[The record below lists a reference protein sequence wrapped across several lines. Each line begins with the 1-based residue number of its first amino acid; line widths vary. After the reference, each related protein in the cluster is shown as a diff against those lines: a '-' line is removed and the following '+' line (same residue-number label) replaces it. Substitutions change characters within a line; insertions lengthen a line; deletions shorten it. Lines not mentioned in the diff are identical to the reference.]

1 VLQICQKTNSNLEQ
15 IAKRQDRLEEM
26 IKKQSKK
33 IDAIL
38 SKIEE
43 RDNAEVV
50 ASKSK
55 GKIKG
60 RRIKSNFIK

>member
-1 VLQICQKTNSNLEQ
+1 
-15 IAKRQDRLEEM
+15 M